1 MFRNLTEVVKHLII
15 INAIIFFGTSL
26 PLLESLTP
34 YFILYPPPSEMFK
47 PVQLVTHMFMHGSM
61 SHLFFN
67 MLALFFFGPQVE
79 ALWGHKKFLFF
90 YLFCGLGAMV
100 SHLILGGGSAVVGAS
115 GAIAGVLLAF
125 AMIFPDAKVYL
136 LIPPVPLKA
145 KYLVLII
152 LIIDLYMG
160 LNVASSRIAHFAH
173 LGGAFFGL
181 LLILFWRKFPFRM

>member
-1 MFRNLTEVVKHLII
+1 MYNISEVVKHLII
-15 INAIIFFGTSL
+15 INVIIFIGTSL
-26 PLLESLTP
+26 PFLRNLTP
-34 YFILYPPPSEMFK
+34 YFILYPPPSELFK

-61 SHLFFN
+61 GHLFFN
-67 MLALFFFGPQVE
+67 MLALFFFGPSVE
-79 ALWGHKKFLFF
+79 SLWGPKKFLLF

-125 AMIFPDAKVYL
+125 AVLFPNAQVML
-136 LIPPVPLKA
+136 LIPPIPMKA

-160 LNVASSRIAHFAH
+160 LTMANSKIAHFAH
-173 LGGAFFGL
+173 LGGAFFGF
-181 LLILFWRKFPFRM
+181 LLILYWRKFPS